1 MGFFSKLTF
10 WKHEEEKLPDLPG
23 FGGSEAS
30 TDLTSPGRDTTG
42 LGEPRMPETP
52 PQPFGQEQTN
62 YPNVTPPPGTPPP
75 QSFQAPQQEDIA
87 SKNMEIISSKLDFLK
102 ASLENINQRLTNLE
116 NIAKGEE
123 QKPRYKW

>member
-1 MGFFSKLTF
+1 MSFFSKLTF
-10 WKHEEEKLPDLPG
+10 WKHEEEKQPELPG

-30 TDLTSPGRDTTG
+30 TDLTGLGKDSTG
-42 LGEPRMPETP
+42 LGEFKTP
-52 PQPFGQEQTN
+52 STTQPFGQEQSVHQN
-62 YPNVTPPPGTPPP
+62 IAPPPGTPPP

-116 NIAKGEE
+116 NIARGEE
-123 QKPRYKW
+123 QKPKYKW